1 VPITFTFPSGTTFS
15 SGDKVIWTVAFKTST
30 EGYNPIGACAS
41 SDPGCG
47 YDGLNVG
54 TMSFAGAPYAG
65 TDVDEDVAFRSDQG
79 NGDVLAS
86 ETGWTGYRPL
96 GEIVLG
102 P

>member
-1 VPITFTFPSGTTFS
+1 VR
-15 SGDKVIWTVAFKTST
+15 
-30 EGYNPIGACAS
+30 
-41 SDPGCG
+41 
-47 YDGLNVG
+47 
-54 TMSFAGAPYAG
+54 FAGAPYAG